1 MREATEQFSNF
12 PPFAYH
18 FEPVTIAKTG
28 RNEYTVYYGGFGPE
42 NQIQRGT
49 KEYINGWLY
58 GAVQTVCGQI
68 RKKGAGQ

>member
-1 MREATEQFSNF
+1 MKEATEQFSNY

-18 FEPVTIAKTG
+18 FEPVTIVKTG
-28 RNEYTVYYGGFGPE
+28 RNEYTVYYGGFDPE